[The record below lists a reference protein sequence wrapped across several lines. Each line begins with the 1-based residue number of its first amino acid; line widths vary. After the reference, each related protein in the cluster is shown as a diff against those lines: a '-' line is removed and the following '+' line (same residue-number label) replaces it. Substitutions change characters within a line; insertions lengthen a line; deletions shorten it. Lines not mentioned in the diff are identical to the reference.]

1 MMLTCICFKEECVSM
16 GKGTVTRL
24 CGKRAQV
31 KRLSPNIAALTPG
44 QEVKQ
49 AASVG
54 TACLRLCAEEC

>member
-1 MMLTCICFKEECVSM
+1 MSM

-49 AASVG
+49 AALVG

>member
-1 MMLTCICFKEECVSM
+1 MSV
-16 GKGTVTRL
+16 GKGTVARL

-31 KRLSPNIAALTPG
+31 KRLSPDGAALTPE
-44 QEVKQ
+44 QEAEQ